1 MMSKD
6 PLLTVLKLVTEA
18 EQQAA
23 LQLKSAQLECQKRQ
37 QQLASLNQ
45 YRLDYMQQLKNKLG
59 QDISANYYHQFQRF
73 IRQID
78 DAIANQLKT
87 ITDANNIREHR
98 QAHWLQRQQKR
109 KSVEQ
114 LLGKKAQQANA
125 KAQRLE
131 QKQQDEFVVN
141 QYARRTIR

>member
-1 MMSKD
+1 MPSKD
-6 PLLTVLKLVTEA
+6 PLQTVLKLVTEA

-37 QQLASLNQ
+37 QQLNSLNQ
-45 YRLDYMQQLKNKLG
+45 YRLDYMQQLKAQQG
-59 QDISANYYHQFQRF
+59 QDISASYYHQFHRF

-78 DAIANQLKT
+78 EAITTQVKT
-87 ITDANNIREHR
+87 VAEADNLRQHR

-114 LLGKKAQQANA
+114 LLAKKAQQADA

-131 QKQQDEFVVN
+131 QKQLDEFVVN
-141 QYARRTIR
+141 QFARRTVR